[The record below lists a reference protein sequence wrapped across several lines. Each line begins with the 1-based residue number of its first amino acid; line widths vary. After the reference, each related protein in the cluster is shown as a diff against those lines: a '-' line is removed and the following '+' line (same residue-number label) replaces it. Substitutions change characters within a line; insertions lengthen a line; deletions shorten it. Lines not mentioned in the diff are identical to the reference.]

1 MEGEGDKM
9 EMEGGDGEEEKK
21 EEGGEGDA
29 MGMGM
34 MMENPHKYDDDS
46 ADYKGWANVPALFL
60 RQATV
65 NSYWGDLVKA

>member
-9 EMEGGDGEEEKK
+9 EMEGGDEEEKK
-21 EEGGEGDA
+21 EEGGDA
-29 MGMGM
+29 MAGMMGM
-34 MMENPHKYDDDS
+34 DNPHKYDDDS
-46 ADYKGWANVPALFL
+46 ADYKGWANVPGLFL